1 MRFDLS
7 PSRVSP
13 RALASALGLA
23 LVATPFTAM
32 AQTPPSGAEE
42 SEEIVVTAERR
53 AVDLMNASLSA
64 SVFSGADLEERQI
77 DDVDALQFHTP
88 SLSVSTYGQGNLI
101 NIRGVGRTE
110 VVTQSAAGVPI
121 YRDGVATFNS
131 YFANTEPYFDIA
143 NVQVL
148 RGPQGTFAGQ
158 NSTGGAIFIE
168 TIDPSLAGFGGYA
181 QVQAGSFDQIA
192 GRFALN
198 MPISDTLAV
207 RFAFDG
213 EERDSFFDYGGTGD
227 VDAGLQRAAGRLG
240 LLWAPTENFEAVFK
254 VDYDYHDG
262 GANTYAPIASPNDF
276 FDVET
281 DLDLY
286 AVDRFL
292 RATSNLTYTTD
303 SGWTFR
309 SISGYQDGRTRQLS
323 DSDGTAL
330 AIASLEY
337 DATEEI
343 VSQEFN
349 IISPDD
355 RPLQYVLGAYYSRS
369 TVGIPL
375 FVIDASPTVIDL
387 TSQLVRENSAV
398 FGHVSYDLTPRLQ
411 VELGARYNHS
421 VVEQDLMTEVFFLGF
436 PLGATPGPSTL
447 PDDDS
452 TTGKLG
458 LSYELND
465 DTFLYAFV
473 ATGHKNAGLNTSIT
487 APPSFE
493 GEDVLAFE
501 AGYRVRLMD
510 DRVNLQ
516 LSAYHYDYDNY
527 QAAQFD
533 VDTRQSVILNAP
545 EATSQGIELQIDGTF
560 GATSFNL
567 AAAYADSEL
576 GRFFAVDSRN
586 PPPLFSPACPADGP
600 ATTPQCLDLT
610 GHRLPYS
617 PELTASAGLQHRF
630 DTSFGSITPRVD
642 VSYLGERYV
651 NIYQIPTTDELGDLT
666 LVNAQ
671 VAFAHDDWTVTAF
684 ATNLTDEHYVAAKLS
699 GLRVVGAPRQ
709 VGVRVFRAF

>member
-1 MRFDLS
+1 MRFKSDRNRLW
-7 PSRVSP
+7 PRV
-13 RALASALGLA
+13 SALGLTLA
-23 LVATPFTAM
+23 ATPLLAA
-32 AQTPPSGAEE
+32 AQTPATSEDT
-42 SEEIVVTAERR
+42 EEIVVTAERR
-53 AVDLMNASLSA
+53 DVDLMNAPLSA
-64 SVFSGADLEERQI
+64 SVFSGTDLEERQI

-121 YRDGVATFNS
+121 YRDGVATFNA
-131 YFANTEPYFDIA
+131 YFANTEPYYDIA

-168 TIDPSLAGFGGYA
+168 TINPSVAGFDGYA
-181 QVQAGSFDQIA
+181 QLQAGNFDQIA

-198 MPISDTLAV
+198 VPISDTLAV

-213 EERDSFFDYGGTGD
+213 EDRDGFFNYGGTGD
-227 VDAGLQRAAGRLG
+227 ADASLQRAAGRVG
-240 LLWAPTENFEAVFK
+240 LLWAPTHNFEAVFK
-254 VDYDYHDG
+254 VDYDYYNG
-262 GANTYAPIASPNDF
+262 GANTYAPIASTNDL
-276 FDVET
+276 FDVDT
-281 DLDLY
+281 DLNLY

-303 SGWTFR
+303 SGWAFR
-309 SISGYQDGRTRQLS
+309 SITGYQDGRTRQLS

-330 AIASLEY
+330 PIASLEY

-343 VSQEFN
+343 LSQEFN
-349 IISPDD
+349 IISPED
-355 RPLQYVLGAYYSRS
+355 RPLKYVLGAYYSRS

-375 FVIDASPTVIDL
+375 FNIDAAPVEIDL
-387 TSQLVRENSAV
+387 TSQLVRENTAV
-398 FGHVSYDLTPRLQ
+398 FGHVSYDLTPQLQ

-421 VVEQDLMTEVFFLGF
+421 VVEQDLSTEVFFFGF

-447 PDDDS
+447 PDDNS

-458 LSYELND
+458 LSYQLNED
-465 DTFLYAFV
+465 NFFYASI

-493 GEDVLAFE
+493 GEDVLALE
-501 AGYRVRLMD
+501 AGYRVRLLD
-510 DRVNLQ
+510 DRVTVQ

-533 VDTRQSVILNAP
+533 VDTRQTVILNAP

-586 PPPLFSPACPADGP
+586 PPPPLSPACPAGGP
-600 ATTPQCLDLT
+600 STTPQCLDLT
-610 GHRLPYS
+610 GNRLPYS
-617 PELTASAGLQHRF
+617 PEFTASAGVQHRF
-630 DTSFGSITPRVD
+630 DTSLGSITPRVD

-651 NIYQIPTTDELGDLT
+651 NIYQIPGTDELDDLT

-671 VAFAHDDWTVTAF
+671 VAFTHDDWTVTAF
-684 ATNLTDEHYVAAKLS
+684 ATNLTDEHYIAAKLS
-699 GLRVVGAPRQ
+699 GLRVAGAPRQ
-709 VGVRVFRAF
+709 VGVRVFRDF